1 MSQGSVLHRIFRRT
15 FLVDPR
21 LQAGAAASFAL
32 LVAAAGSV
40 FTWFFGRAAV
50 LALRDAS
57 YQAHY
62 HFGSLYDILGGLL
75 VRHLLALFG
84 GALAGSV
91 ALAALL
97 LLRIRCGVERLE
109 KEFRVSSE
117 GDLSSWPSGPR
128 IREVAEMGK
137 KTAALRART
146 LSRIAE
152 IRGEAD
158 LLRKEPLSPE
168 EFGARWD
175 QLRRKIERLSP

>member
-1 MSQGSVLHRIFRRT
+1 MSPAGVLLHIFRRT
-15 FLVDPR
+15 YLVDPR

-32 LVAAAGSV
+32 LIVAAGAV

-50 LALRDAS
+50 QALRDAS

-62 HFGSLYDILGGLL
+62 HFASFYDILGGLL
-75 VRHLLALFG
+75 VRHLAALFG
-84 GALAGSV
+84 GALAGSA

-117 GDLSSWPSGPR
+117 GDLSSWPAGPR
-128 IREVAEMGK
+128 IREVSEVGK

-152 IRGEAD
+152 IRGEVD
-158 LLRKEPLSPE
+158 LLRKEPLPRE
-168 EFGARWD
+168 EFDARWNE
-175 QLRRKIERLSP
+175 LRRKVARLSP